1 MAMRQIW
8 QQPRHEHERG
18 TAKEDPFGVA
28 AFLRGPAGKKI
39 Y

>member
-8 QQPRHEHERG
+8 QQPRHEHGGE
-18 TAKEDPFGVA
+18 EDPFGVA
-28 AFLRGPAGKKI
+28 AFLRGPAGKKV